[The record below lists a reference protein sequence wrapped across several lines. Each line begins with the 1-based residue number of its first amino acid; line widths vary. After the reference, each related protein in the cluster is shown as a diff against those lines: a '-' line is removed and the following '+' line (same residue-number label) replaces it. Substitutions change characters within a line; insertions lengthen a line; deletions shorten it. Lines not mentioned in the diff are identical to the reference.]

1 MSRTMRDA
9 PLSPETGSATTS
21 STADRLAAGTTATT
35 PGTTSTGTLVLDE
48 RPDTA
53 TTVDQRHLAPSGPV
67 GQRREPVPAPR
78 PRADHVSVAAR
89 PEGGR
94 AHSPVMVLLVL
105 IATLGILLYAQFLLN
120 PSNRGDILP
129 YAMIIVAEAILV
141 VQTLFAM
148 WTILSGG
155 QDPRD
160 FDFHATQDTL
170 YDEDEIDRLGL
181 RGTPHL
187 WPMRVAGEKIVADVF
202 ITVYGEELA
211 KIATTVQAALA
222 LKGEHRTWVLDDGRS
237 DEVRDLAAQLGARY
251 IRRLSSN
258 GAKAGNVNHALA
270 IAKGDYFAIFD
281 ADFVPETDFLFE
293 TVPFFVDEKVAFVQ
307 TPQTYGNLTSLVSRG
322 AGYMQTVFY
331 RFIQPGRNR
340 FNAAF
345 CVGTNVIFRR
355 SAIDEIGGIDTDSKS
370 EDVWTSLHLHEAG
383 WKSIYIPMTL
393 AVGDAPETIEAY
405 SKQQLRWA
413 TGGFEI
419 LFRHN
424 PLSPRR
430 TLTMDQRLQ
439 YFVTATNYLT
449 GIAPLLLLMVPPM
462 EIFFDLR
469 PMNLHISVLQWFLF
483 YAGFYL
489 MQIVLA
495 FYTLG
500 SFRWEVLMLATV
512 SFPIYV
518 KALWNVISGK
528 DEAWSVTGRKGK
540 VSSPFNFI
548 IPQVLFWLF
557 LTLTSCVALVRDA
570 DNGVLTLATV
580 WNLLN
585 TFILSAFLVAAW
597 REGRTLKRFAKAEQR
612 GEVTDAPVVLTAPPG
627 SAPVSRR
634 TQVSRPAP
642 RTGEEILALQ
652 QADEAEQAA
661 ATEADLATAHRLADR
676 TPSDDPEQTARD
688 QARQAELAA
697 SRAFAHAHERDALA
711 HAAEHDPDSLVGAAR
726 RADRPSGRRASDAA
740 PDHGDAPDHGARAD
754 DSGARADQ
762 QERVTS

>member
-1 MSRTMRDA
+1 MRDV
-9 PLSPETGSATTS
+9 P
-21 STADRLAAGTTATT
+21 RT
-35 PGTTSTGTLVLDE
+35 PGTTDE
-48 RPDTA
+48 SPRHGGGPDDTHDTA
-53 TTVDQRHLAPSGPV
+53 SRAVVRHLTPDV
-67 GQRREPVPAPR
+67 VEP
-78 PRADHVSVAAR
+78 AAR
-89 PEGGR
+89 TRRPVSAQREAVRSRAEGTR
-94 AHSPVMVLLVL
+94 SHSPVMVLLVL
-105 IATLGILLYAQFLLN
+105 VATLGILLYAQFLLN
-120 PSNRGDILP
+120 PSNRGDLLP
-129 YAMIIVAEAILV
+129 YSMIIVAEAILV
-141 VQTLFAM
+141 VQALLAM

-170 YDEDEIDRLGL
+170 FDEAEIERRGL
-181 RGTPHL
+181 EGTPHL
-187 WPMRVAGEKIVADVF
+187 WPMVVDGREVTVDVF
-202 ITVYGEELA
+202 ITVYGEELS
-211 KIATTVQAALA
+211 KIATTVKAALA
-222 LKGEHRTWVLDDGRS
+222 LRGAHRTWVLDDGRS
-237 DEVRDLAAQLGARY
+237 DEVRDLAAALGARY

-281 ADFVPETDFLFE
+281 ADFVPKEGFLLE

-331 RFIQPGRNR
+331 KFIQPGRNR

-355 SAIDEIGGIDTDSKS
+355 EAIDEVGGIDTDSKS

-383 WKSIYIPMTL
+383 WRSIYIPLTL

-419 LFRHN
+419 LFRHF

-430 TLTMDQRLQ
+430 RLTMDQRLQ

-449 GIAPLLLLMVPPM
+449 GIAPLLLLLVPPM

-500 SFRWEVLMLATV
+500 SFRWEVLMLASV

-518 KALWNVISGK
+518 KALWNVLSGK
-528 DEAWSVTGRKGK
+528 DEAWSVTGRAGK

-548 IPQVLFWLF
+548 IPQVLFWVF
-557 LTLTSCVALVRDA
+557 LSLTSLVAIVRDV

-585 TFILSAFLVAAW
+585 TGILTAFMVAAS
-597 REGRTLKRFAKAEQR
+597 REARAIKRYARAAKR
-612 GEVTDAPVVLTAPPG
+612 GELPEPEALVLHDETPSAAPT
-627 SAPVSRR
+627 R

-642 RTGEEILALQ
+642 RSAEELQ
-652 QADEAEQAA
+652 ELRE
-661 ATEADLATAHRLADR
+661 LRHLADM
-676 TPSDDPEQTARD
+676 TPSDDPEQAARD
-688 QARQAELAA
+688 DER
-697 SRAFAHAHERDALA
+697 HAM
-711 HAAEHDPDSLVGAAR
+711 LVGAQALATR
-726 RADRPSGRRASDAA
+726 RGRRAAA
-740 PDHGDAPDHGARAD
+740 RRTD
-754 DSGARADQ
+754 DTDGSTAEKQ
-762 QERVTS
+762 KQEVTS